1 MMREKAVIARP
12 SHTIKRAPGHPDGR
26 ASAWYVDQK
35 GGRMDNFTTFVTFI
49 DQWAWIGWL
58 VLIAVFL
65 VIEMLSLDFTFLM
78 LAFGSV
84 VGLVTDLLGVPVW
97 VQVIIAAAAAA
108 VFILFLRPPLLKRL
122 HRGEDP
128 TKSNVDALLDLRGV
142 ALSEITQISGQVKL
156 ANGDTWTAR
165 TSTPVPIPSGAPIA
179 VSVING
185 ATAIVRPVND

>member
-1 MMREKAVIARP
+1 
-12 SHTIKRAPGHPDGR
+12 
-26 ASAWYVDQK
+26 
-35 GGRMDNFTTFVTFI
+35 MDNFTTFVTFI

-78 LAFGSV
+78 LSVGSA
-84 VGLVTDLLGVPVW
+84 VGLVTDFVGVPVW
-97 VQVIIAAAAAA
+97 IQVIIAAAAS
-108 VFILFLRPPLLKRL
+108 VILILFLRPPLLKRL

-128 TKSNVDALLDLRGV
+128 TKSNVDALIDLRGI
-142 ALSEITQISGQVKL
+142 ALSDITQISGQAKL

-165 TSTPVPIPSGAPIA
+165 TSTPVPIPQGAPIA
-179 VSVING
+179 VNAING